1 MDIHEMYQEENV
13 SETKLDKKQEK
24 YLALINFEDD
34 VLGELVLE
42 KSEGLFEGK
51 YNSAGNDITIYIE
64 VEWSS
69 KATWKVCFGYNGKY
83 KTYC

>member
-24 YLALINFEDD
+24 YLALINLEDD

-64 VEWSS
+64 VEWFVQ
-69 KATWKVCFGYNGKY
+69 K
-83 KTYC
+83 